1 MKEETKARELGCRSV
16 TCMTPCAPH
25 LLLLYRSLRN
35 IYNLIAPSRSHL
47 DHGLQLD
54 GVGSELADAVRELLH
69 GHAVLVVLP
78 AEFFLI
84 QVNLL
89 QITGLG

>member
-1 MKEETKARELGCRSV
+1 MLQ
-16 TCMTPCAPH
+16 
-25 LLLLYRSLRN
+25 
-35 IYNLIAPSRSHL
+35 SHL

-54 GVGSELADAVRELLH
+54 GVGGKLADAVRELLH